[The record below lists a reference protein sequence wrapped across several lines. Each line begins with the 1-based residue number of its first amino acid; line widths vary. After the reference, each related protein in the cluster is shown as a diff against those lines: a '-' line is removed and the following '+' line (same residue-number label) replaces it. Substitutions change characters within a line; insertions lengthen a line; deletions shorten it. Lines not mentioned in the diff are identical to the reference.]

1 MSELRP
7 IFTHYGLYWSVD
19 DVLWKG
25 GRRKEAGLWG
35 RERARLERKGRPTK
49 AEQDNAFDYQNFI
62 GLYCLYRNYQLIYVG
77 EAGLGNKSTLFP
89 RLRAHLSDHLAD
101 QWDQFSWFG
110 RAAPLDAT
118 TAHVTAAFAQME
130 AVLIAVIN
138 PGLNKQGGTFVGA
151 SKVFQVPHD
160 EAEGDIDT
168 KVGRLMAKL
177 ETIEALVTPPPPS
190 KARGRPR
197 KAPTDE

>member
-7 IFTHYGLYWSVD
+7 VFTHYGLFWSID

-25 GRRKEAGLWG
+25 GSRKEAGLWG
-35 RERARLERKGRPTK
+35 RERARLERRGRPTI
-49 AEQDNAFDYQNFI
+49 AEQDNAFDYKNYI

-77 EAGLGNKSTLFP
+77 EAGLGNNSTLFQ
-89 RLRAHLSDHLAD
+89 RLGAHLSDHLAD

-110 RAAPLDAT
+110 RASPMEPQ
-118 TAHVTAAFAQME
+118 TAHLKAAFAQME
-130 AVLIAVIN
+130 ALLIAVIN
-138 PGLNKQGGTFVGA
+138 PGQNKQSGTFAGA
-151 SKVFQVPHD
+151 KKVFQVPHD

-177 ETIEALVTPPPPS
+177 ELIEALLTPPPPA
-190 KARGRPR
+190 KPRGRP
-197 KAPTDE
+197 KKVLAGE